1 MDVKKLFH
9 SLIHK
14 TAATGDPDQEPLPP
28 EDRLVLAR
36 RAAAARLT
44 GEAGSVPML
53 GQILSDMGTV
63 TDGQLQAAL
72 SRQQTMLKRYCALKK
87 QAEDTLW
94 DLIGSVTGTLD
105 LEQVLML
112 TMENAAR
119 VTGAAAST
127 LFLHDPETGD
137 LLFSVPTGP
146 AAEELKDV
154 RLPHGQ
160 GIAGWVAVHKTSLIV
175 PDVQKDSRF
184 FSAIDEGTGF
194 VTHSVLAVPLINGG
208 ELLGVLETINKKDG
222 ASFTEEDALLLTI
235 FSEQATTALVNARVH
250 AALKHQLEEIRQSRD
265 RIIEAEKYHALQTLA
280 SGLSHDFNNLLNAII
295 GFAELVAMDVTD
307 EAVKKD
313 VAQITKAGRR
323 AMELVEH
330 IHGLGGPHKRD
341 NILLDCNS
349 LVSRVV
355 KQFRRSLPESIQ
367 IKLSLAETD
376 GHISGDPALLQLA
389 LEKILTNAMEAI
401 GDQPGVI
408 AVDAN
413 LISVSPGN
421 QDVYARMAHERYFRI
436 SITDD
441 GAGIAEDVLR
451 MVFDPYFTTKRGGI
465 GKGLGLHAAHGIIQ
479 GHDGDITL
487 TSTEGEGTCVR
498 IILPTAVDA
507 TDAAYPSVDRLPR
520 GHERVLIVD
529 DESFVSIT
537 LEKMLTYLGYQV
549 TRVDCSQKA
558 LDHFENE
565 LTRPDAVIT
574 DWALPD
580 IPGDALAEKL
590 VSKYTGAR
598 IILMTAFSGDFDEA
612 VLRSRGI
619 KALLPKPVE
628 IQVLS
633 EALRR
638 VLEK

>member
-1 MDVKKLFH
+1 
-9 SLIHK
+9 
-14 TAATGDPDQEPLPP
+14 
-28 EDRLVLAR
+28 
-36 RAAAARLT
+36 
-44 GEAGSVPML
+44 
-53 GQILSDMGTV
+53 
-63 TDGQLQAAL
+63 
-72 SRQQTMLKRYCALKK
+72 LKK

-105 LEQVLML
+105 LEQVLTL

-119 VTGAAAST
+119 VTDAVAST

-137 LLFSVPTGP
+137 LVFSVPTGP

-184 FSAIDEGTGF
+184 FSAIDEDTGF
-194 VTHSVLAVPLINGG
+194 VTRSVLAVPLMNGD

-222 ASFTEEDALLLTI
+222 ASFTEEDALLLTV

-250 AALKHQLEEIRQSRD
+250 AALKNQLEEIRQSRD
-265 RIIEAEKYHALQTLA
+265 RIIEAEKYRALQTLA

-295 GFAELVAMDVTD
+295 GFAELVAMDVAD

-313 VAQITKAGRR
+313 VAQIIKAGRR

-330 IHGLGGPHKRD
+330 IHGLGGPHKRE
-341 NILLDCNS
+341 NTLLDCNS

-355 KQFRRSLPESIQ
+355 KQFRLSLPESIQ
-367 IKLSLAETD
+367 IRLTLAETD
-376 GHISGDPALLQLA
+376 ARISGDPALLQMA

-401 GDQPGVI
+401 GDRTGI
-408 AVDAN
+408 ITVDAEVVPE
-413 LISVSPGN
+413 LESN
-421 QDVYARMAHERYFRI
+421 QENAVGMAHGQYFRI
-436 SITDD
+436 NITDD
-441 GAGIAEDVLR
+441 GAGIADDVIR

-465 GKGLGLHAAHGIIQ
+465 GKGLGLHSAQGIIQ

-487 TSTEGEGTCVR
+487 SSEIEQGTCVQVT
-498 IILPTAVDA
+498 LPIAIDA
-507 TDAAYPSVDRLPR
+507 PGAAYPSVDRLPR
-520 GHERVLIVD
+520 GYERVLIVD

-549 TRVDCSQKA
+549 TRVDSSQKA
-558 LDHFENE
+558 LDHYDNE

-612 VLRSRGI
+612 ALRTRGVR
-619 KALLPKPVE
+619 ALLPKPVD
-628 IQVLS
+628 IQVLAD
-633 EALRR
+633 ALRR
-638 VLEK
+638 VLEE